1 MRSGLTR
8 GNGISLIVA
17 GLVAALSVTL
27 TGCGGSD
34 QLTSIKRTLENPF
47 RKDEAKLPGERIAVI
62 TDPNMI
68 ALDPAEAA
76 RPLQLPSPQV
86 NASWSQPGGSPS
98 NSLGHLALGDQPRKV
113 WSADAGTGS
122 SSSGR
127 LSAVPL
133 VADGKVYTLDAG
145 GRVTAFAAASGAK
158 VWSASVTPDNEKS
171 REGFGGGLAMDGG
184 HLYAA
189 TGYGTVVSLD
199 ASNGSVLWTKRIGKP
214 IRSSPTAAG
223 GKIFFVST
231 DNVLYALSDSDGQQ
245 LWTARGLPQTASLLS
260 NVSPAVSGS
269 IVVAPFPAGD
279 VAAYEIEGGKP
290 AWSDSLTRS
299 TDTTAGGVLGDPAR
313 PVIDHGVVY
322 AVSHGGKMIAASE
335 STGERLWTL
344 NVGSTQ
350 MPWIAGDNVYLV
362 DLGGKLVALGR
373 TDGKVRWTSE
383 LPGSGRWNGPVL
395 AGGKLWLVSGD
406 GLLVGADARTGQLST
421 QLDLDTPV
429 FVSPVV
435 AGGRMYILADDAELI
450 ALN

>member
-1 MRSGLTR
+1 M
-8 GNGISLIVA
+8 
-17 GLVAALSVTL
+17 
-27 TGCGGSD
+27 
-34 QLTSIKRTLENPF
+34 
-47 RKDEAKLPGERIAVI
+47 
-62 TDPNMI
+62 
-68 ALDPAEAA
+68 
-76 RPLQLPSPQV
+76 
-86 NASWSQPGGSPS
+86 
-98 NSLGHLALGDQPRKV
+98 
-113 WSADAGTGS
+113 
-122 SSSGR
+122 
-127 LSAVPL
+127 PL
-133 VADGKVYTLDAG
+133 VADGKIFTLDAG

-158 VWSASVTPDNEKS
+158 VWSASVTPENEKS

-279 VAAYEIEGGKP
+279 VAAYEIEGGKA

-299 TDTTAGGVLGDPAR
+299 TETTAGGVLGDPAR
-313 PVIDHGVVY
+313 PVIDHGVVF

-344 NVGSTQ
+344 NIGSTQ

-373 TDGKVRWTSE
+373 ADGKVRWTSE

-435 AGGRMYILADDAELI
+435 AGGRMYILADNAELI